1 MRFEN
6 ENLHKAEQ
14 NSCFEAFLDD
24 LLWGALIKLPFL
36 PPFTLLLK
44 VSFKHF
50 PIKKWTKK
58 SFEEWPVADTW
69 WEVLGQ
75 GRQVVIKLREYALTP
90 QPFIARVR
98 IFVFGISRL
107 ILMCEFFQLP
117 LKSLT
122 LWNTRYPVI
131 SCAFFLLGLAY
142 FRESWNTNKH
152 VIEHSVDYSLLTL
165 MNISTYPF
173 WNCSESLASEKM
185 WLETPFLSA
194 LTFPYNT
201 TEKSMLDAFL
211 FSSSDGW
218 ITNVGGV

>member
-1 MRFEN
+1 MKTCTRLN
-6 ENLHKAEQ
+6 RTVVLKL
-14 NSCFEAFLDD
+14 FLDY
-24 LLWGALIKLPFL
+24 LLWAVLIELLFL
-36 PPFTLLLK
+36 PHFTLLLK
-44 VSFKHF
+44 VSLKHF
-50 PIKKWTKK
+50 LIKKWTK
-58 SFEEWPVADTW
+58 SFEEWPVGDTW

-75 GRQVVIKLREYALTP
+75 GRQVVIKLREYALTL
-90 QPFIARVR
+90 QPFRARVR
-98 IFVFGISRL
+98 IFVFDVSWL
-107 ILMCEFFQLP
+107 ILICEFFQLP

-122 LWNTRYPVI
+122 SWNTWHPVI
-131 SCAFFLLGLAY
+131 SCSFSLLGLAY

-173 WNCSESLASEKM
+173 ETAVEVLHLKKM
-185 WLETPFLSA
+185 RLETPFLSA

-201 TEKSMLDAFL
+201 TEKRMLDAFL